1 MMVSKK
7 ELEDLERRA
16 HKAIEEGREG
26 VVVIPKRVVLIREDE
41 ERKRVA
47 KKSV

>member
-7 ELEDLERRA
+7 EVEDLERRA
-16 HKAIEEGREG
+16 RKAIEEGREG
-26 VVVIPKRVVLIREDE
+26 VVIIPKRVILVRDDG
-41 ERKRVA
+41 KKVA

>member
-7 ELEDLERRA
+7 EIEDLERRA
-16 HKAIEEGREG
+16 RKAIEEGREG
-26 VVVIPKRVVLIREDE
+26 VVVVPKRVILVREDG
-41 ERKRVA
+41 KKVV